1 MPLTAVGSSSR
12 RKGLRGEHEVAAIF
26 RAQGF
31 EVRGLEGSG
40 DHLCIMAPRV
50 PPLVS
55 GHPSAHLD
63 GLTIHSEVKRAETTK
78 IWQWL
83 AQLEAEAPPGTL
95 PLLSFRRNRSPW
107 YAVTP
112 LEQLVRVLA

>member
-1 MPLTAVGSSSR
+1 MSGSASR
-12 RKGLRGEHEVAAIF
+12 RKGRDGEAEVAAIF

-40 DHLCIMAPRV
+40 DHLCIASPYE
-50 PPLVS
+50 L
-55 GHPSAHLD
+55 GHERFR
-63 GLTIHSEVKRAETTK
+63 GITVHSEVKRAETMK

-107 YAVTP
+107 YGCAP
-112 LEQLVRVLA
+112 LEQLVKVLA

>member
-1 MPLTAVGSSSR
+1 MSGSASR
-12 RKGLRGEHEVAAIF
+12 RKGLAGEHEVAAIF

-40 DHLCIMAPRV
+40 DHLAMRRRHWPPDARV
-50 PPLVS
+50 VTDMVWD
-55 GHPSAHLD
+55 AA
-63 GLTIHSEVKRAETTK
+63 LTIHSEVKRAETMK

-107 YAVTP
+107 YGCAP
-112 LEQLVRVLA
+112 LEQLVKVLA

>member
-1 MPLTAVGSSSR
+1 MPRASR
-12 RKGLRGEHEVAAIF
+12 DKGLRGEHEVAAIF

-31 EVRGLEGSG
+31 EVRGLEGVG

-50 PPLVS
+50 PAFGPVL
-55 GHPSAHLD
+55 SANLD
-63 GLTIHSEVKRAETTK
+63 ALTIHSEVKRQERLQL
-78 IWQWL
+78 WQWV

-107 YAVTP
+107 YACTP
-112 LEQLVRVLA
+112 LEQLVKVLA

>member
-1 MPLTAVGSSSR
+1 MTAVGSASR
-12 RKGLRGEHEVAAIF
+12 RKGLAGEHEVAAIF
-26 RAQGF
+26 RAHGF

-40 DHLCIMAPRV
+40 DHLCIARPGFEQLGDRLYFNHAP
-50 PPLVS
+50 
-55 GHPSAHLD
+55 
-63 GLTIHSEVKRAETTK
+63 LTIHSEVKRAETMK

-107 YAVTP
+107 YACAP
-112 LEQLVRVLA
+112 LEQLVKVLA